1 MDENRVFDGQL
12 RLLRKPIPIL
22 AHELLRLLADLF
34 SSFSQIMTGPMEQ
47 TGEVRILH
55 RPMEVVM
62 NQGPDP
68 EPQVLCLESF
78 IQARAIVRESFLVKN
93 FQQRFLALKM
103 IIDTSDAC
111 LRLLFQSGNGKSADT
126 TREIKLGGRFHKP
139 ATA

>member
-1 MDENRVFDGQL
+1 MEMQHVEWNEHGQSYYVDPETAEMSWQLPDEFAWVATTVDNL
-12 RLLRKPIPIL
+12 KKNLLRH
-22 AHELLRLLADLF
+22 AHAEMKERRERTCASRTPAF
-34 SSFSQIMTGPMEQ
+34 CARQ
-47 TGEVRILH
+47 T
-55 RPMEVVM
+55 
-62 NQGPDP
+62 
-68 EPQVLCLESF
+68 SF